1 MENFTLL
8 SELMFCQALN
18 LMKST
23 HKSEQILDI
32 FTARKQIFI
41 SADLHI
47 CETNV
52 LNRQNECLVFNVPVK
67 FNTLK
72 NPLYNRQNFI
82 KTSFKSP
89 V

>member
-8 SELMFCQALN
+8 NELIFCQALN

-23 HKSEQILDI
+23 RKNEQILDI
-32 FTARKQIFI
+32 FTAPKQIFI
-41 SADLHI
+41 SADLHVW
-47 CETNV
+47 ETNV

-67 FNTLK
+67 FSILK
-72 NPLYNRQNFI
+72 NLLLNRQNFI

-89 V
+89 I